1 MSDSNNVERLTILGE
16 ELPVR
21 ISEEDQLARQALNLV
36 QDKLDT
42 VEENADSPSNLQRA
56 LLSSL
61 NLAGDLVRERRES
74 KDQNLSGDTTNRI
87 RKLSERID
95 DLLAQD

>member
-1 MSDSNNVERLTILGE
+1 MSDSNDVERLTILGE

-21 ISEEDQLARQALNLV
+21 ISEEDQLARKAMNLV
-36 QDKLDT
+36 KDKLDT

-74 KDQNLSGDTTNRI
+74 KDQNLSGETTNRI
-87 RKLSERID
+87 RNLSERID